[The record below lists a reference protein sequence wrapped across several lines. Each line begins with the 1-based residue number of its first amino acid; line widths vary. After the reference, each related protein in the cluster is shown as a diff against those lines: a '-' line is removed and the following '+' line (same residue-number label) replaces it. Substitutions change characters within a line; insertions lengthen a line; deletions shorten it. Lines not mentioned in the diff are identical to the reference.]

1 MEEQKVQ
8 PTKPASAP
16 RPAGSRPTSPRPA
29 GARPAGSRP
38 FTPRPAGSRPF
49 TPRPAGQQGSRP
61 FTPRPAG
68 SRPFTPR
75 PAGSRPFTPRPAG
88 QEGSRPSFGG
98 PRRPFKPG
106 EKREGGFQRKPGER
120 GGRPFRKDA
129 EKERDGFNESVLDL
143 RRVTRV
149 VAGGKRFR
157 FRATVVIG
165 DGKGTIGVG
174 VAKGADVQSAV
185 SKAKTAA
192 KKKLVTFKIVEG
204 TIPHETKAKFSAAQ
218 VIIRPAKPGHGLMAG
233 GAVRSVLL
241 LAGVKDVTAKCLG
254 GTKNKLTNAMATVA
268 ALQQLKSVK

>member
-1 MEEQKVQ
+1 MEDQKAQ
-8 PTKPASAP
+8 SNSAASKPAESN
-16 RPAGSRPTSPRPA
+16 PAGST
-29 GARPAGSRP
+29 
-38 FTPRPAGSRPF
+38 RPAGSRPF
-49 TPRPAGQQGSRP
+49 TPRPAGQAGARP

-88 QEGSRPSFGG
+88 QTGTGTGTGFRPSFGG

-106 EKREGGFQRKPGER
+106 EKREGGFRSQGSAGR
-120 GGRPFRKDA
+120 GGRPFRKDF
-129 EKERDGFNESVLDL
+129 EKEKDGFNESVLDL

-174 VAKGADVQSAV
+174 VAKGADVQSSVA
-185 SKAKTAA
+185 KAKAAA
-192 KKKLVTFKIVEG
+192 KKKLVSFKVVNG
-204 TIPHETKAKFSAAQ
+204 TIPHEIKAKFSAAQ

-241 LAGVKDVTAKCLG
+241 LAGVKDITAKCLG

-268 ALQQLKSVK
+268 ALKQLKSVK